1 MHARLGMIDFM
12 LVLSGPVSP
21 AKNASFTVKPA
32 ELSSSP
38 RPTNNAGELLFSLLS
53 VVVAAEAEAEV
64 EAEGGP
70 SSALNDTALTTNVCS

>member
-1 MHARLGMIDFM
+1 MIDFT
-12 LVLSGPVSP
+12 LVLSGSVSP
-21 AKNASFTVKPA
+21 TKNASSPVKPA
-32 ELSSSP
+32 EVSSSP
-38 RPTNNAGELLFSLLS
+38 CPTNNADEMLFSLLS